1 MTQRTCRLCSKLSL
15 ARDWLRTRF
24 TQAGRTCLRVNAETY
39 EDTKDRV
46 KKFNAGCPDCICE
59 NFLTSKYSPG
69 RVSDNEQLSR
79 FVFSPIHV
87 GKKGILPAV
96 FSHTFTVGCSIQ
108 RESIVS
114 ESELVRFV
122 KDFLTG
128 KDDRSWCGVL
138 TADSKALRSC
148 TMDNPDRRAF
158 CIYDTAE
165 KHNAAHCEIHQAQYE
180 IDEADKIE
188 LRAKLFKA
196 FNGGVPTAPAAYRN
210 GSILDQI

>member
-15 ARDWLRTRF
+15 ALDRLRALF
-24 TQAGRTCLRVNAETY
+24 TQAGRKCLRINADTHEC
-39 EDTKDRV
+39 TKDRV
-46 KKFNAGCPDCICE
+46 KEFNKSCPDCVCE
-59 NFLTSKYSPG
+59 SFLTSKHSPG

-114 ESELVRFV
+114 EPELVHFV
-122 KDFLTG
+122 KEFLAG
-128 KDDRSWCGVL
+128 KADRSWHGVL
-138 TADSKALRSC
+138 TADNKALRNY
-148 TMDNPDRRAF
+148 TMDNSDRRAF

-165 KHNAAHCEIHQAQYE
+165 KHNPAHGEIHQARYE

-188 LRAKLFKA
+188 LRAKLFEA
-196 FNGGVPTAPAAYRN
+196 FNDGVPIIPSTYRN
-210 GSILDQI
+210 GSILNKI